1 MTKRPSGRV
10 CHFTS
15 RGCARKQLVRVSWC
29 IPTLIELSATL
40 IRVRIGD
47 GITVTSLMP
56 ICEIRYPDIY
66 VGYGS
71 GPADSICMIVL
82 KTSPFITPT
91 GEAFG
96 PTSSMDG
103 QTHLHTQWAFSSPH
117 FKTCASWR
125 LKEASWCLE
134 MLPFGIISSLA
145 QSWRICRI
153 WKRTTLIIPGS
164 GLPDSTSTR
173 PLRPGLKCHN
183 SSRDVQKFYG
193 SFTACPSLTR
203 EEGSVGPNVKQPCQV
218 APRFHPNSLSWQS
231 PLSVSRI
238 LMICHED
245 ESENMDNKAS
255 M

>member
-1 MTKRPSGRV
+1 M
-10 CHFTS
+10 CHV
-15 RGCARKQLVRVSWC
+15 Q
-29 IPTLIELSATL
+29 
-40 IRVRIGD
+40 
-47 GITVTSLMP
+47 
-56 ICEIRYPDIY
+56 IRYPDIY

-125 LKEASWCLE
+125 LKEASWRLE

-183 SSRDVQKFYG
+183 SSHDVQNFHG
-193 SFTACPSLTR
+193 PFTARAHDCPLNHSTLSTGLYIVWLDTSR
-203 EEGSVGPNVKQPCQV
+203 NKIQTGSWYLLACLFQ
-218 APRFHPNSLSWQS
+218 
-231 PLSVSRI
+231 
-238 LMICHED
+238 
-245 ESENMDNKAS
+245 
-255 M
+255 